1 MISEKLRERLA
12 YAAMSAFVAWHTLA
26 MVIAP
31 APDSDV
37 TKLVRVALQPYL
49 TFFRLDNQWDFFA
62 PTVGEGSRLRYD
74 IQDRTGKTHAF
85 LPADE
90 LHWYHPNFLWF
101 RSWYYRIIDDPD
113 NYADNAAAVLCRKHA
128 ALQPLAITFYEI
140 QEEQIHAR
148 GLSSGKKRMDP
159 GFFYRAHAQGHSVP
173 RPMMLSRLIQK
184 VLAQTGRSLVADL
197 VSAQPDGA
205 AGACPHRHRRGAAEP
220 LRAGDALSVRFLGRR
235 RLDAARDCSTWNR

>member
-1 MISEKLRERLA
+1 MVSEKLRERLS
-12 YAAMSAFVAWHTLA
+12 YVAMSAFVAWHTIA

-37 TKLVRVALQPYL
+37 TLLARVALQPYL
-49 TFFRLDNQWDFFA
+49 TFLRLDNQWDFFA

-113 NYADNAAAVLCRKHA
+113 NYAEDAAAVLCRKHA

-140 QEEQIHAR
+140 AEER
-148 GLSSGKKRMDP
+148 FTREDYLSGKKRMDP
-159 GFFYRAHAQGHSVP
+159 GFFTVR
-173 RPMMLSRLIQK
+173 MLRGI
-184 VLAQTGRSLVADL
+184 R
-197 VSAQPDGA
+197 
-205 AGACPHRHRRGAAEP
+205 CPAP
-220 LRAGDALSVRFLGRR
+220 
-235 RLDAARDCSTWNR
+235 